1 MNLFQCQNAASMITV
16 ALRRQSQSSAFELP
30 MTAVKEPMR
39 FEPTKRLK
47 RPAVLCAIY
56 LTAMFELAGCAT
68 APTHPAL
75 KNAPLPK
82 LLPVRRYVANTA
94 YSGSYQ
100 LSPDGQRLI
109 WQRVVGFDEGL
120 AVGPVPVSGSAPGPI
135 APTAT
140 YATGR
145 LANLWSVGSAVA
157 WLPNSRHFLYLKDFS
172 GDENTQIFVQDSEN
186 PRSSPVAVTPWRGA
200 RSLFVAG
207 GPVDSSKFFFQS
219 NRRDPL
225 ANDLYEFDGATGQS
239 REIAQSNRDVITWLI
254 DMNGEL
260 GGRIRQIGPTPDT
273 DRVLELLD
281 ATSGDYREMSRVNA
295 FEDLYVLRLDRQRGK
310 LLAASNR
317 GRDKVSV
324 VEIDLSDGREKVIFE
339 SPTVDVG
346 WSVFAAGQYE
356 PLAVRSDPDY
366 PRMDVLD
373 HSLNADLLA
382 ARDEALRTGR
392 WSVPPIYLGI
402 SHVEAQK
409 QRMLIHA
416 VVDARSREYYFDRAK
431 KQLHLLSPPGNAAE
445 IATFSATE
453 PFSFK
458 ASDGM
463 TISGYWTS
471 PKGVGPQPPLVVQIH
486 GGPWARDYWQAGELD
501 PLQFL
506 ANRGYAVMTVNYR
519 GSSGYGQAFMNA
531 GIKTLH
537 DRSQRDI
544 YEALQW
550 ALSRGMAD
558 PKRVAVFGRSFGG
571 FSTMAQM
578 IQWPQAYQCG
588 INVVGVA
595 NWPRIIEKRP
605 PQWQNFMHYFERFYG
620 DVRDPVERERMMR
633 ESPISQ
639 IDKITAPLL
648 VIHGANDVRVS
659 KQDSDEVVAE
669 LRRLGRP
676 AQYLLFNDEGHDIRR
691 WQNRLK
697 MYRAIEDFLAEC
709 LGGRAAGFDF
719 FQLWPG

>member
-1 MNLFQCQNAASMITV
+1 VICIL
-16 ALRRQSQSSAFELP
+16 LKLKLP
-30 MTAVKEPMR
+30 TI
-39 FEPTKRLK
+39 L
-47 RPAVLCAIY
+47 LAIC
-56 LTAMFELAGCAT
+56 LAAMFELAGCAI
-68 APTHPAL
+68 APSHPAL
-75 KNAPLPK
+75 KNATLPK

-94 YSGSYQ
+94 YAAAYQ

-109 WQRVVGFDEGL
+109 WQRTVGFDEGL

-135 APTAT
+135 AAMAT

-145 LANLWSVGSAVA
+145 PANLWSVGTAVA
-157 WLPNSRHFLYLKDFS
+157 WLPNSRHFLYLKDFT

-186 PRSSPVAVTPWRGA
+186 PRYSPVAVTPWRGA
-200 RSLFVAG
+200 RSLFVAN
-207 GPVDSSKFFFQS
+207 GPVGSSKFYFQS
-219 NRRDPL
+219 NHRDPL
-225 ANDLYEFDGATGQS
+225 ANDLFEFDAATGQS
-239 REIAQSNRDVITWLI
+239 QEVARSKGDVIDWII

-260 GGRIRQIGPTPDT
+260 GGRIRQTGATPDT
-273 DRVLELLD
+273 DRVLELLE
-281 ATSGDYREMSRVNA
+281 ASSGEYREIDRVNS
-295 FEDLYVLRLDRQRGK
+295 FEALYVMQLDRQREK

-324 VEIDLSDGREKVIFE
+324 VEIDLSDGREKVVFE

-346 WSVFAAGQYE
+346 WSVFAPGQYE
-356 PLAVRSDPDY
+356 PLAVRTDPDY

-373 HSLNADLLA
+373 RSLNADLLA
-382 ARDEALRTGR
+382 AREEGLRIGL
-392 WSVPPIYLGI
+392 WSQPPLYLGI
-402 SHVEAQK
+402 SHVETQK
-409 QRMLIHA
+409 QRMLVYA
-416 VVDARSREYYFDRAK
+416 VVNGRSREYYFDRANK
-431 KQLHLLSPPGNAAE
+431 HLHLLSTPGNAAE
-445 IATFSATE
+445 VATFSANE

-471 PKGVGPQPPLVVQIH
+471 PKGAGPKPPLVVQIH
-486 GGPWARDYWQAGELD
+486 GGPWARDFWRPSELD
-501 PLQFL
+501 DLQFL

-558 PKRVAVFGRSFGG
+558 PNRVAVFGRSFGG

-595 NWPRIIEKRP
+595 NWPRVIEKRP
-605 PQWQNFMHYFERFYG
+605 PQWANFMHYFERFYG

-639 IDKITAPLL
+639 IHKITAPLL

-676 AQYLLFNDEGHDIRR
+676 VQYLLFNNEGHEIRR

-697 MYRAIEDFLAEC
+697 MYRAIEDFLAGC
-709 LGGRAAGFDF
+709 LGGRSAGFDF